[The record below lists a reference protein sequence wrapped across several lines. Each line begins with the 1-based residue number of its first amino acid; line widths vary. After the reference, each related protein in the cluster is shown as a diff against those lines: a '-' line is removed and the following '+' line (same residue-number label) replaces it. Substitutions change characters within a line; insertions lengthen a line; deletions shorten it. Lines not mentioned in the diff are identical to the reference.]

1 MLRAMLLACGL
12 IFGLGACVSVPPAD
26 AAPSAI
32 NGPRPVPTGVQRWT
46 IAGDLADCVGVAPM
60 KCMRYQERPGGP
72 WLFFYGPIEGFTFR
86 EGEEADVEVRYV
98 PVPRPAADASSHRVL
113 LVRELARRPATM
125 SSLSGSDWQLM
136 GMSGHNAPAEA
147 LSAISM
153 MFDGAGRVSG
163 HSGVNRFS
171 AQAQMQGS
179 TLRLAA
185 PVSTRMAG
193 SPEAMARESEFLGRL
208 SRVAAWRISG
218 DRLLLSDQAG
228 TELLAF
234 RRAPSGR

>member
-1 MLRAMLLACGL
+1 MLRAVLLACGL
-12 IFGLGACVSVPPAD
+12 IFGLGACVSVPSAD
-26 AAPSAI
+26 AAPSAS
-32 NGPRPVPTGVQRWT
+32 GPRPVPTGIQRWT

-60 KCMRYQERPGGP
+60 QCMRYQERPGGP

-98 PVPRPAADASSHRVL
+98 PVPRPAVDASSHRVV
-113 LVRELARRPATM
+113 LVRELARRPATV
-125 SSLSGSDWQLM
+125 SSLSGSDWQLI
-136 GMSGHNAPAEA
+136 GMRGHSATAETLSG
-147 LSAISM
+147 ISM
-153 MFDGAGRVSG
+153 SVDDAGRVSG

-179 TLRLAA
+179 SLRLAA
-185 PVSTRMAG
+185 PISTRMAG

-208 SRVAAWRISG
+208 TRVATWRISG

-234 RRAPSGR
+234 RKAPSGR